1 MAAPLNSLR
10 ILLVDDTPFVISLVR
25 GLLAAAGVNR
35 VTAARNGIEALHLLE
50 TAPQDVA
57 FVDWEMEPI
66 NGIEF
71 VKAIRGPA
79 SPAPRLPLIMLTAHA
94 ATCRVLEARAA
105 GVNEYL
111 IKPFTA
117 SGVLG
122 RLAAAVNQPRG
133 PAGKR
138 LH

>member
-1 MAAPLNSLR
+1 MAAPLHALR
-10 ILLVDDTPFVISLVR
+10 VLLVDDTPFMISLVR
-25 GLLAAAGVNR
+25 GLLGAVGINR
-35 VTAARNGIEALHLLE
+35 VTAARNGAEALHLLE
-50 TAPQDVA
+50 TTPQNVA
-57 FVDWEMEPI
+57 LVDWEMGPV

-71 VKAIRGPA
+71 VKAIRGPD

-133 PAGKR
+133 STGKR

>member
-1 MAAPLNSLR
+1 MTAPLHALR
-10 ILLVDDTPFVISLVR
+10 VLLVDDAPFVISLVR
-25 GLLAAAGVNR
+25 GLLGAVGVSR
-35 VTAARNGIEALHLLE
+35 VTAARNGTEALHLLE
-50 TAPQDVA
+50 TTPQDVA

-71 VKAIRGPA
+71 VKAVRAAG
-79 SPAPRLPLIMLTAHA
+79 SPAPRLPLIMLTSHA

-122 RLAAAVNQPRG
+122 RLAAVNQQRG

-138 LH
+138 PH

>member
-1 MAAPLNSLR
+1 MAAPLHALR
-10 ILLVDDTPFVISLVR
+10 VLIVDDTPFVITLIR
-25 GLLAAAGVNR
+25 GVLSAAGVNR
-35 VTAARNGIEALHLLE
+35 VTAARNGVEALHLLD
-50 TAPQDVA
+50 TTPQDVA
-57 FVDWEMEPI
+57 FVDWEMEPMD
-66 NGIEF
+66 GIEF
-71 VKAIRGPA
+71 VKAVRAPD

-94 ATCRVLEARAA
+94 ATCRVLEARAT

-117 SGVLG
+117 GGVLG

-133 PAGKR
+133 PAGRR

>member
-1 MAAPLNSLR
+1 MAAPLQALR
-10 ILLVDDTPFVISLVR
+10 VLVVDDTPFIISLIR
-25 GLLAAAGVNR
+25 GVLGAVGVNR

-50 TAPQDVA
+50 TMPQDAA
-57 FVDWEMEPI
+57 FVDWEMEPF

-71 VKAIRGPA
+71 VKAVRLPT

-111 IKPFTA
+111 IKPFSA
-117 SGVLG
+117 SSVLG
-122 RLAAAVNQPRG
+122 RLSAAVNQSRS
-133 PAGKR
+133 PAGRR

>member
-1 MAAPLNSLR
+1 MATPLQALR
-10 ILLVDDTPFVISLVR
+10 VLVVDDTPFMISLVR
-25 GLLAAAGVNR
+25 GVLGAVGVNR
-35 VTAARNGIEALHLLE
+35 VTAARNGAEALHLLE
-50 TAPQDVA
+50 TTQQDVA
-57 FVDWEMEPI
+57 FVDWEMEPV

-71 VKAIRGPA
+71 VKAVRGPA
-79 SPAPRLPLIMLTAHA
+79 SPTPRLPLIMLTAHA

-117 SGVLG
+117 SSVLG

-133 PAGKR
+133 PAGRR

>member
-1 MAAPLNSLR
+1 MAAPLHALR
-10 ILLVDDTPFVISLVR
+10 VLVVDDAPFMISLIR
-25 GLLAAAGVNR
+25 GVLGAVGVNR
-35 VTAARNGIEALHLLE
+35 VTAARNGVEALHLLE
-50 TAPQDVA
+50 TTPQDVA
-57 FVDWEMEPI
+57 FVDWEMEPV

-71 VKAIRGPA
+71 VKAIRLPT

-122 RLAAAVNQPRG
+122 RLAAAVNQPRD
-133 PAGKR
+133 PAGRR
-138 LH
+138 LN